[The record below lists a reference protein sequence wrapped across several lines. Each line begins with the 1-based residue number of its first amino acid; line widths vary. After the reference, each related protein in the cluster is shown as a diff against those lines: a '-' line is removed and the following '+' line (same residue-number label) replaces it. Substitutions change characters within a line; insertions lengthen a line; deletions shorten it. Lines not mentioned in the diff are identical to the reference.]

1 MQNLAK
7 NVQILAKNGQKSD
20 FSQNEPDRRIPD
32 QVFWI
37 QYRSIWQVFWIQH
50 SIWVKELQKPQTRP
64 SVKLKY

>member
-7 NVQILAKNGQKSD
+7 NTQFLAKNGQKPD
-20 FSQNEPDRRIPD
+20 FSQNGDDRRIPD
-32 QVFWI
+32 
-37 QYRSIWQVFWIQH
+37 QVFWIQH